1 MQLPTLVN
9 DLPWDAVLMG
19 SVVST
24 ICRDST
30 TRTCDPLVPNQMRY
44 QAALRPERCIYI
56 DISIFFNLKMRMNS
70 ELNGNIRLIDW
81 GRIGGFKKK
90 LLVGN
95 QRLFNLKNYF
105 GGFLGVLKWL

>member
-1 MQLPTLVN
+1 
-9 DLPWDAVLMG
+9 
-19 SVVST
+19 
-24 ICRDST
+24 
-30 TRTCDPLVPNQMRY
+30 
-44 QAALRPERCIYI
+44 
-56 DISIFFNLKMRMNS
+56 MRMKS

-105 GGFLGVLKWL
+105 GGFLGVLKSHSKTKIEQMFWCLFSTREKRVIAFIHFNS

>member
-1 MQLPTLVN
+1 
-9 DLPWDAVLMG
+9 
-19 SVVST
+19 
-24 ICRDST
+24 
-30 TRTCDPLVPNQMRY
+30 
-44 QAALRPERCIYI
+44 
-56 DISIFFNLKMRMNS
+56 LKMRMKS

-105 GGFLGVLKWL
+105 GGFLGVLK